1 MGIALLLLGS
11 KVVDSLEEKAA
22 WPIRFLNLPN
32 GKR

>member
-1 MGIALLLLGS
+1 MGIALLLGS

-32 GKR
+32 GKC